1 MIELLAFLAGLVSG
15 LHVYTYG
22 RWLNQQGNT
31 PGAILAY
38 GLAAAAAGLPAWRLL
53 FQ

>member
-1 MIELLAFLAGLVSG
+1 MTDALLCLAGLISA

-22 RWLNQQGNT
+22 RWLRQRGNW

-38 GLAAAAAGLPAWRLL
+38 ALAAASAGLPAWRL
-53 FQ
+53 FFK